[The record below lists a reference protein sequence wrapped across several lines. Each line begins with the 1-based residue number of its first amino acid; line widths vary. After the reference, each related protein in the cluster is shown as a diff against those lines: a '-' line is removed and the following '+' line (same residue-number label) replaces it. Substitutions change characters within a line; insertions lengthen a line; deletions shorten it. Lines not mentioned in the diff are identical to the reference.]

1 MLKTFQR
8 QIKKRRKKQIFN
20 GKKQFLIVFKTF
32 RHASDL
38 ASFKS
43 LEDTSKTLSSQI
55 TVCEESRSR
64 CEADL
69 RIEREWRSALQSKE
83 LEYKELISKLQLK
96 ISQHSEDAK
105 KHEKTKTELERLRRK
120 YNEDQ
125 QTLEELGIQL
135 STTKLQVSEMKERSK
150 LAEEFGNGRAM
161 ASDWTP
167 DESASSCNCCQTNFS
182 ITKRKHHCRSC
193 GEVVCKNCSEHLLP
207 LEDTAGKKNNLL
219 L

>member
-1 MLKTFQR
+1 MEQLSHARFHH
-8 QIKKRRKKQIFN
+8 
-20 GKKQFLIVFKTF
+20 F

-43 LEDTSKTLSSQI
+43 LEETSKALSSQI
-55 TVCEESRSR
+55 SACEESRSR

-69 RIEREWRSALQSKE
+69 RIEREWKSALQGKE
-83 LEYKELISKLQLK
+83 MEYKDLISKLQLK
-96 ISQHSEDAK
+96 ISQHAEEAK
-105 KHEKTKTELERLRRK
+105 KHEKTRSELERLRRK

-135 STTKLQVSEMKERSK
+135 SVSKLQVSELKEKSK
-150 LAEEFGNGRAM
+150 IAEELGNGRAM

-167 DESASSCNCCQTNFS
+167 DDERSNCRCCQSNFS

-207 LEDTAGKKNNLL
+207 LEDSNGENRALGKVNKN
-219 L
+219 